1 MNGLKSEYVITI
13 RKLAEKAKERRF
25 NSLRDAI
32 KHLDSRL
39 QPELR
44 EEIVSACLLYH
55 QETPQLFLTILPDD
69 LETQSISIRKVAF
82 QQIRSMIRTTD
93 TRHTAQ
99 TAFRAI
105 EERLARPWLGS
116 VPPATNDSKSDVV
129 DNDDVEVAVQRSIND
144 LGFMLRAP
152 IAVLAT
158 VPFVFGLPIWPW
170 MVHSRAY
177 HLEMDVIHNR
187 YKDEIINPWIRS
199 LKEEGEKSLIGT
211 IELSS
216 QVAKELVTSALERE
230 DQRYNRELDGK
241 NKAMDQGTVQ
251 HLITGYGNLVAAEAA
266 LTELVVRI
274 KEKAR
279 SGK

>member
-1 MNGLKSEYVITI
+1 MRTFC
-13 RKLAEKAKERRF
+13 R
-25 NSLRDAI
+25 NST
-32 KHLDSRL
+32 
-39 QPELR
+39 
-44 EEIVSACLLYH
+44 ACPDYP
-55 QETPQLFLTILPDD
+55 TDD
-69 LETQSISIRKVAF
+69 LETQSISIRTLF
-82 QQIRSMIRTTD
+82 FRQIRSMIRTTN

-99 TAFRAI
+99 TVFRAI
-105 EERLARPWLGS
+105 EEKLARPWLGS
-116 VPPATNDSKSDVV
+116 VRLATNGDKSEEV
-129 DNDDVEVAVQRSIND
+129 DNGDVEEVAQRSIND

-211 IELSS
+211 IKLSS
-216 QVAKELVTSALERE
+216 QVAKELVTSALARE

-241 NKAMDQGTVQ
+241 NKPMDQGTVQ

-266 LTELVVRI
+266 LTALVAHI
-274 KEKAR
+274 KEMAR
-279 SGK
+279 GGK